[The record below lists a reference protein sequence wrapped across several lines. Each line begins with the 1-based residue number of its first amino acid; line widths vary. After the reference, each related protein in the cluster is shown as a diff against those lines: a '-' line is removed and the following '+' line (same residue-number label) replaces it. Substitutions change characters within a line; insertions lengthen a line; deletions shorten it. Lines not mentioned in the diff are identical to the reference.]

1 MSSAKRNRT
10 CCVCDK
16 LFCCAQCCERHE
28 KKKHSNRQLSC
39 PLCTSQKLPLRLLE
53 DKLLL
58 CHVAIAHLPL
68 YCCLCGEIFKQ
79 SEDLESFGTCKWW
92 KSRHRHSLFVDKKP
106 GLGTPPAIFEGIESS
121 ITNLDSLTSPPELYR
136 NTSTPMVVGQKSNFD
151 LKTPNVPNFSLKTPK
166 ANSVSLDIQTRN
178 DFGDNSESNYVSF
191 ATFATPEE
199 RPFRSSHGN
208 KDSLRKN
215 NSRKLDTMEEQEIIN
230 STDRRVDNND
240 VQDMELTGIEGE
252 MLPDSQSL
260 EICVQTEKRSDS
272 LKKVRFSDEYET
284 LPGPSTRTS
293 STFNAT
299 EDEEYFEVCN
309 TLSEMNESLENSR
322 IKIYEENVKNTEKEN
337 CSPQSSSDS
346 TRVVMMVVMENNS
359 TFSTSDLIDSGLR
372 KLDRIAS
379 KANISTK
386 SHSSSGCSSSI
397 TTVDSNYTVSSPHCY
412 STPNQGNNSA
422 QRDSNLSSNV
432 SESSGSSRLFSMV
445 ASVVRTVMKNLSGTR
460 TTRNVEREQVS
471 QREVIITRP
480 STPETLNP
488 MLNLVSSQLRRP
500 GKRPRDTLESAP
512 SPQRQM
518 EFVVPQ
524 AEFGSPAAK
533 RHHGWY
539 RIKAREPIMRMRN
552 SRFTSPRGVSSETQ
566 IFHQGSL
573 SVGDTVLPLPSRAH
587 QSTQTE

>member
-10 CCVCDK
+10 CCVCNK

-79 SEDLESFGTCKWW
+79 SKDLESFGTCKWW
-92 KSRHRHSLFVDKKP
+92 KSRYRCSLFVDKKP
-106 GLGTPPAIFEGIESS
+106 ALGIESS

-136 NTSTPMVVGQKSNFD
+136 NTSTPMVIGQKSNFD
-151 LKTPNVPNFSLKTPK
+151 LKTPNVPNFSFKTPM
-166 ANSVSLDIQTRN
+166 ANSASLDIQTRN
-178 DFGDNSESNYVSF
+178 DFKDNSESNYISF

-199 RPFRSSHGN
+199 TPFRSSSSSSHGN
-208 KDSLRKN
+208 KDSLHKS
-215 NSRKLDTMEEQEIIN
+215 NSRKLDTMEEQEIIH

-260 EICVQTEKRSDS
+260 EMCVQTEKRSDS

-284 LPGPSTRTS
+284 VPGPSTRTS
-293 STFNAT
+293 NAFNAT
-299 EDEEYFEVCN
+299 ENTEEYFEVCD

-337 CSPQSSSDS
+337 CSPQSSADS
-346 TRVVMMVVMENNS
+346 TRVVMMVVIENNS

-379 KANISTK
+379 EANISTK
-386 SHSSSGCSSSI
+386 SHSSPGCSSSI
-397 TTVDSNYTVSSPHCY
+397 TTVDSNYTVSSPDCY
-412 STPNQGNNSA
+412 SIPNQGNNSA
-422 QRDSNLSSNV
+422 QRNSNLSSNV

-471 QREVIITRP
+471 QREDIVTRS

-500 GKRPRDTLESAP
+500 AKRPRDTLESAP

-518 EFVVPQ
+518 EFHVPQ
-524 AEFGSPAAK
+524 AEFRSPAAK

-552 SRFTSPRGVSSETQ
+552 SQFTSPRGVSSETQ
-566 IFHQGSL
+566 IFRQGSL